1 MWKRRTPPGPGN
13 PQPLP
18 HFSASGQTTSSTRTT
33 STSTPP
39 APSLSFSSQGN
50 VPAPSR
56 KPLSRCPATS
66 TFPNPA
72 AGLLSFGVLQPT
84 AKLSLRPETLFSNSR
99 TATPQVVPT
108 HGPSSVP
115 FTRCLCPA
123 NLPAWAGRP
132 PPSAR
137 PLSHTACGRALP
149 DASILS
155 PGPNSL
161 ASLYPLYATSPL
173 RCLTSITD
181 QRKSATGFTP
191 KSGHCGS
198 LPLHGTPLSR
208 EKKSRSRPPFLPFSV
223 GRLPLNQVQERSFKA
238 ASSSPAA
245 TRLPRLVLNVDLG
258 PRRGLRG
265 WA

>member
-1 MWKRRTPPGPGN
+1 MWKRRTPPRPGN

-18 HFSASGQTTSSTRTT
+18 HFSASGQNTSSTRTT

-39 APSLSFSSQGN
+39 APFLSFSSQDN

-72 AGLLSFGVLQPT
+72 ARLLSFGVLQPT
-84 AKLSLRPETLFSNSR
+84 VKLSLRPETLFSNSR

-123 NLPAWAGRP
+123 NLPVWAGRP

-137 PLSHTACGRALP
+137 PLSHTACGRAHP

-191 KSGHCGS
+191 KSGRCGS

-208 EKKSRSRPPFLPFSV
+208 QKKNPEVSLHFFLFLSADFHSTKSRSAPSKPRHLPLRPPGTLV
-223 GRLPLNQVQERSFKA
+223 
-238 ASSSPAA
+238 SS
-245 TRLPRLVLNVDLG
+245 
-258 PRRGLRG
+258 
-265 WA
+265 

>member
-1 MWKRRTPPGPGN
+1 MWKRRTPPRPGN

-18 HFSASGQTTSSTRTT
+18 HFSASGQNTSSTRTT

-39 APSLSFSSQGN
+39 APFLSFSSQDN

-72 AGLLSFGVLQPT
+72 ARLLSFGVLQPT
-84 AKLSLRPETLFSNSR
+84 VKLSLRPETLFSNSR

-132 PPSAR
+132 PPVR
-137 PLSHTACGRALP
+137 PPSMPYGMW
-149 DASILS
+149 
-155 PGPNSL
+155 PGPPRRLHPKPRSELLGLLISSL
-161 ASLYPLYATSPL
+161 CNVSTEMP
-173 RCLTSITD
+173 D
-181 QRKSATGFTP
+181 E
-191 KSGHCGS
+191 H
-198 LPLHGTPLSR
+198 HGP
-208 EKKSRSRPPFLPFSV
+208 EKK
-223 GRLPLNQVQERSFKA
+223 
-238 ASSSPAA
+238 
-245 TRLPRLVLNVDLG
+245 
-258 PRRGLRG
+258 
-265 WA
+265 